1 MTDIIINPLGV
12 TTPQTTTDPGDT
24 IVVHFGALV
33 GTITDTAVTLADD
46 DTTLANSGEIR
57 SLRGTAVSI
66 LGNNVTVLNDRDI
79 AEELVG
85 PPPPLPPLSGT
96 LVIGPPAPPPPP
108 SGGLVVIGDAND
120 TAGAFR
126 PRESSRDVEELRD
139 LPRGSEAL
147 LDFPGLIGPEGLSD
161 VEFSQPFPIDGP
173 IAGPVINGVVG
184 IRVEGENA
192 SIVNFG
198 EISGDVTAVDF
209 VNGGESSGTLEN
221 FGLITSFS
229 RAVNIGGDGITLFNN
244 GRIETTGDPRNGVV
258 YTDVTSN
265 NFTIIN
271 ELDITSPE
279 GGTGD
284 AISVELGENV
294 FGDILNTVGLIQGR
308 GEASGIWIYSPT
320 GGPSTFT
327 TLIENGGGI
336 IAEST
341 TGIDAAIRFDDGVSF
356 VGEIRNLAETSGIIE
371 GVRNAIRFGEGD
383 HSEGVIVNEENAT
396 ITAVSRAIDIAGVG
410 LTIKN
415 DGDITTTG
423 DARNGV
429 IYATASA
436 TGYRIE
442 NGETG
447 RIGAASVVLNNSHAI
462 SFELDDAVEG
472 SIYNA
477 GFIDAGGQGSGVR
490 LFSANPET
498 GSRFTGEIENRN
510 EIISQADVGVNA
522 AILVEDGVGFHGTI
536 SNSGFI
542 FGVRNGVYLG
552 DGDHAL
558 TLLNEVGGLIASE
571 SRALNIDG
579 TGVSVVNHG
588 EIVGFGDSRNGVVY
602 SDVTADDF
610 SILNTGSIDAGM
622 DFNGVSFNADAISL
636 QLGAVVNATIVN
648 HGEINGRGEAT
659 GSGEASGVRLF
670 SGVEGPSVFVGDIV
684 NTGAIHS
691 EATAAILI
699 QQGVRV
705 SGEIV
710 NAGLLSAPI
719 ALDARESDFGLTF
732 RQTDGVTDGRL
743 LFGDGN
749 DVVLI
754 EGGAVLGEIDLGG
767 GLNVFDGTGA
777 LSSLAVFGGR
787 DRDRIIGGAGD
798 DEIDAGGGRDV
809 ATGGEGADSFFFASS
824 LIDDGRR
831 DLLRITDFDVT
842 EDAFIADLSRV
853 ASAFAV
859 GNSLILTFD
868 GADRDVVLFQNVADA
883 RTLFDDLLSA

>member
-1 MTDIIINPLGV
+1 MTDIIINPPGA
-12 TTPQTTTDPGDT
+12 TTPQTTTDPGQT
-24 IVVHFGALV
+24 IVVHSGALV
-33 GTITDTAVTLADD
+33 GTITDTAVTLANDD
-46 DTTLANSGEIR
+46 AVLANSGEVR
-57 SLRGTAVSI
+57 SQRGTAVSI
-66 LGNNVTVLNDRDI
+66 LGADVTVINDRDI

-85 PPPPLPPLSGT
+85 PPPP
-96 LVIGPPAPPPPP
+96 PAPP
-108 SGGLVVIGDAND
+108 SGGLNADDGAIRTPTPPA
-120 TAGAFR
+120 AGS
-126 PRESSRDVEELRD
+126 P
-139 LPRGSEAL
+139 
-147 LDFPGLIGPEGLSD
+147 
-161 VEFSQPFPIDGP
+161 QFPIGQP
-173 IAGPVINGVVG
+173 TAGPVISGVVG
-184 IRVEGENA
+184 VRVEGRNA
-192 SIVNFG
+192 SIVNTG
-198 EISGDVTAVDF
+198 TISGDVTAVDF

-221 FGLITSFS
+221 FGVITSLS
-229 RAVNIGGDGITLFNN
+229 RAVNIGGDGVTLINKN
-244 GRIETTGDPRNGVV
+244 LIETTGDPRNGVV

-265 NFTIIN
+265 NFTIVN
-271 ELDITSPE
+271 EGDITSRE
-279 GGTGD
+279 GGAGD

-327 TLIENGGGI
+327 TTIENGGAI
-336 IAEST
+336 FAEST

-356 VGEIRNLAETSGIIE
+356 VGEIRNVGRTSGVIE
-371 GVRNAIRFGEGD
+371 GVRNAIRFGDGD

-396 ITAVSRAIDIAGVG
+396 ITAVSRAIDIAGIG

-462 SFELDDAVEG
+462 SLELDDAVEG

-490 LFSANPET
+490 LFSANSGA
-498 GSRFTGEIENRN
+498 GSRFTGDIENGN
-510 EIISQADVGVNA
+510 EVISQADTGVNA

-542 FGVRNGVYLG
+542 FGVRNGVYIG

-558 TLLNEVGGLIASE
+558 TLLNEVDGLIASD
-571 SRALNIDG
+571 SRAVNIDG
-579 TGVSVVNHG
+579 TGVSVVNQG
-588 EIVGFGDSRNGVVY
+588 VIAGTDQSRNGVIY
-602 SDVTADDF
+602 GDVTADDF
-610 SILNTGSIDAGM
+610 SILNTGRIDAGI

-636 QLGAVVNATIVN
+636 QLGALVNASIVN

-659 GSGEASGVRLF
+659 GNGEASGVRLF

-684 NTGAIHS
+684 NTGAIGS
-691 EATAAILI
+691 EDTAAILI

-705 SGEIV
+705 VGEIV
-710 NAGLLSAPI
+710 NSGLLSARN

-732 RQTDGVTDGRL
+732 RQTDGVADGRL
-743 LFGDGN
+743 RFGDGN

-767 GLNVFDGTGA
+767 GLNVFDGSGA
-777 LSSLAVFGGR
+777 ASSLAVFGGR

-809 ATGGEGADSFFFASS
+809 ATGGEGADSFFFSNA
-824 LIDDGRR
+824 LIGDGRR

-842 EDAFIADLSRV
+842 EDAFAADLSRV

-859 GNSLILTFD
+859 GSSLILTFD
-868 GADRDVVLFQNVADA
+868 GPDRDIVLFQNVANA
-883 RTLFDDLLSA
+883 GTLFDDLLSA